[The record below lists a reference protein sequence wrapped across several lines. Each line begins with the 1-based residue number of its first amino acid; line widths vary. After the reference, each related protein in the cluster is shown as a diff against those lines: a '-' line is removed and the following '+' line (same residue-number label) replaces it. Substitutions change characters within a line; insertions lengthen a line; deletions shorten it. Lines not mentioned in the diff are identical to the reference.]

1 MHKWD
6 WEYISRGNGWM
17 KEMKLRDKNRESRV
31 SESSHTGSA
40 NHRWRALRNR
50 SASYIPPNQWTCIMP
65 WANLLSEAG
74 RAGGWVGLTRKT
86 RAPAAYT
93 CFWHNLQL
101 HKHTSWC
108 IWLLR
113 RRLLSLTCGVRWGWL
128 KLVWNLRQAGIQ
140 LTRQA
145 EGEWMSAGCVGT
157 EPLPEILAGT
167 DSLWP
172 CAVFT
177 P

>member
-17 KEMKLRDKNRESRV
+17 KEMKLRDKIRESRV

-40 NHRWRALRNR
+40 NHRWRALSNK
-50 SASYIPPNQWTCIMP
+50 SSSYIPPNQWTCIMP
-65 WANLLSEAG
+65 WANLLSEQGGQEAG
-74 RAGGWVGLTRKT
+74 WGSQGRPGPLLLTPAFDTTCSCTNTHHGVSDSWEGGYCHWLVEQDEGGW
-86 RAPAAYT
+86 
-93 CFWHNLQL
+93 
-101 HKHTSWC
+101 SWSGYC
-108 IWLLR
+108 R
-113 RRLLSLTCGVRWGWL
+113 R
-128 KLVWNLRQAGIQ
+128 AGIQ
-140 LTRQA
+140 LTGQA